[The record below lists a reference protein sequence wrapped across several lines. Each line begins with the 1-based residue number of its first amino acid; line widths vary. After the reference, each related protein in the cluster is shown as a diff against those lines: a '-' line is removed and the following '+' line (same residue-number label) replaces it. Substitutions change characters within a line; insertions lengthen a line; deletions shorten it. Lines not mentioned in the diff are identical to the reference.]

1 MKNQLPHL
9 VMAKTAT
16 LRKDDPFKTE
26 KLEKQAT
33 KVIQDALDRFD
44 QVIRDQLQQVLESYK
59 SRENAE
65 PEDIKN
71 YIIPSAQVTA
81 LAKKI
86 LDAGLAELQTDD
98 LIIEAWEYVEKG
110 YLKGIQYS
118 SIELNQL
125 GVKININL
133 GNPNFQKQLDKLKS
147 GFSSKLE
154 SYVTGIEKQYRDA
167 VLSGMEKEKSLL
179 QIYTD
184 LDKEFKT
191 GLSEAKR
198 IADNQI
204 IEAARQSQIN
214 TFKENGIEIF
224 RWITITDNR
233 TCETCLALQGQLY
246 EIDPV
251 GRGLVNFD
259 TGEFLSEDIAEI
271 SSDAGLGN
279 WIDPTDGM
287 DGPPVHDYCRCKLQP
302 VMTEEQYKGNLVGRT
317 ITEVE

>member
-26 KLEKQAT
+26 KLEAQAT

-44 QVIRDQLQQVLESYK
+44 EIVREQLQQVLESYK

-65 PEDIKN
+65 PDDIDD
-71 YIIPSAQVTA
+71 YTIPSAQITT
-81 LAKKI
+81 LAKRI
-86 LDAGLAELQTDD
+86 LDAGLAELQTAD

-125 GVKININL
+125 RIKININM
-133 GNPNFQKQLDKLKS
+133 GNPQFQKQLDKLKS
-147 GFSSKLE
+147 GFSSRLE
-154 SYVTGIEKQYRDA
+154 GYVTGIEKQYRDA
-167 VLSGMEKEKSLL
+167 VLSGMEKEKSLM

-204 IEAARQSQIN
+204 IEAARQSHYD
-214 TFKENGIEIF
+214 TLLSNGIEIY
-224 RWITITDNR
+224 RWITVVDKR
-233 TCETCLALQGQLY
+233 TCETCIALQGRIY
-246 EIDPV
+246 KNDTH
-251 GRGLVNFD
+251 GRGWRNLD
-259 TGEFLSEDIAEI
+259 TGDFLVDEIAEI
-271 SSDAGLGN
+271 SSDAGLGD
-279 WIDPTDGM
+279 WIDPTEGM
-287 DGPPVHDYCRCKLQP
+287 EGPPVHDWCRCTTQA
-302 VMTEEQYKGNLVGRT
+302 VMTEEQYKGNLIGRT